1 MSVDRFEA
9 INRPL
14 IGLSWSKKRGLTYIA
29 IAFVCAH
36 LQGIPQIIFF
46 SLRYIPGFE
55 PPVQTCYADF
65 QPKWLQNAYIVYT
78 WLMQFFI
85 PLVII
90 VCCYASISVK
100 VFDSIKNK
108 SNDKDAK
115 KSHLKKMYF
124 DDEATKCLKLENAL
138 EPVSNDIENMSTSP
152 HKKTNAVKNTSFR
165 QHCAKN
171 FSKSKMKTIKLTMT
185 VIALYIIC
193 STPYFIGLIMNL
205 MLKQDN
211 YILSRIYQE

>member
-1 MSVDRFEA
+1 M
-9 INRPL
+9 
-14 IGLSWSKKRGLTYIA
+14 
-29 IAFVCAH
+29 H
-36 LQGIPQIIFF
+36 
-46 SLRYIPGFE
+46 
-55 PPVQTCYADF
+55 
-65 QPKWLQNAYIVYT
+65 
-78 WLMQFFI
+78 
-85 PLVII
+85 
-90 VCCYASISVK
+90 
-100 VFDSIKNK
+100 
-108 SNDKDAK
+108 
-115 KSHLKKMYF
+115 F
-124 DDEATKCLKLENAL
+124 DDEATKSLKLENAL
-138 EPVSNDIENMSTSP
+138 EPVSNDIENMSMSP